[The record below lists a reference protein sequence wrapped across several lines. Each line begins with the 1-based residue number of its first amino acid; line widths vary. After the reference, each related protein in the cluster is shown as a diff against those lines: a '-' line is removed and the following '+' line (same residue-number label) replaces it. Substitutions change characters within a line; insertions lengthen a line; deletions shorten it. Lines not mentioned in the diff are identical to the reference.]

1 MMNYT
6 SGAGFTGDPIEATAT
21 VAVLVFILVTVWKVY
36 TKAGRPGWAAIIPI
50 YGSYILLKVA
60 KRPGWWLI
68 LYLIPLVNIIT
79 HLVVSIDVAK
89 AFGKGTAFGVSLLW
103 LFPFIGY
110 PILAFGKATY
120 RA

>member
-6 SGAGFTGDPIEATAT
+6 SGTGFTGDPVEAVVT
-21 VAVLVFILVTVWKVY
+21 VAVLIFILVTVWKVY
-36 TKAGRPGWAAIIPI
+36 IKAGRPGWSAIIPI

-68 LYLIPLVNIIT
+68 LYLIPLVNVIT

-89 AFGKGTAFGVSLLW
+89 AFGKSAAFGVFLLW
-103 LFPFIGY
+103 FLPFIGY
-110 PILAFGKATY
+110 PILAFSDAQY
-120 RA
+120 QA